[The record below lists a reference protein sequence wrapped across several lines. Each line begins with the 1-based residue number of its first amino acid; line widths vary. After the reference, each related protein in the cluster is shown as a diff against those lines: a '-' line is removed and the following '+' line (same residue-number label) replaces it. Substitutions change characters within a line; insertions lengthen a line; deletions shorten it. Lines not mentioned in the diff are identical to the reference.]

1 MVKKLRE
8 YDVDKDGAINV
19 GRKGLYTWNGEDY
32 VGVEVLAMLNKKAR
46 PILTVYEGKIET
58 EVALFEEDGEE
69 LFIRDNALGFE
80 ENDFVTVGFK
90 DAGCESKWMKWIIV
104 VDRIAGNY
112 PDGYEIIN
120 GKADMILGRLSGE
133 TMNRIALW
141 ETSSAQQWIR
151 KSTEYEINLM
161 RSKAIEDGNQ
171 EAIEIIENALK
182 VRNRKEYKFKPFER
196 VLVRDA
202 DDEVWAAGIYSYYVD
217 NAGRRK
223 KHGVCGND
231 YGYEQCIPYEGN
243 EDLWMTTNKPK
254 EK

>member
-1 MVKKLRE
+1 MVLKLRE
-8 YDVDKDGAINV
+8 YDKEKDKAINV

-32 VGVEVLAMLNKKAR
+32 VSVEVLAMLSKKAR
-46 PILTVYEGKIET
+46 PILTVYEGKSEA
-58 EVALFEEDGEE
+58 EVALFKEDGEE
-69 LFIRDNALGFE
+69 LFVRDDTLEFK

-90 DAGCESKWMKWIIV
+90 DAYCESKWMKWIIV

-161 RSKAIEDGNQ
+161 RSKAIEIGNQ

-182 VRNRKEYKFKPFER
+182 VRNRKEYKFGPFER
-196 VLVRDA
+196 VLVRDT
-202 DDEVWAAGIYSYYVD
+202 DDEPWAAGFYSYCIERD
-217 NAGRRK
+217 IRGHGIAG
-223 KHGVCGND
+223 NN
-231 YGYEQCIPYEGN
+231 YLYNQCIPYEGN

>member
-1 MVKKLRE
+1 MVLKLRE

-19 GRKGLYTWNGEDY
+19 GRKGLYAWNGEDY
-32 VGVEVLAMLNKKAR
+32 VSVEVLAMLDKKAR
-46 PILTVYEGKIET
+46 PILTVYEGKTEA
-58 EVALFEEDGEE
+58 EVALFKEDGEE
-69 LFIRDNALGFE
+69 LFVRDDTLEFK

-90 DAGCESKWMKWIIV
+90 DEGCESKWMKWIIV
-104 VDRIAGNY
+104 IDKIAGNY

-120 GKADMILGRLSGE
+120 GKADMVLGRLSGE
-133 TMNRIALW
+133 SMNRIALW

-161 RSKAIEDGNQ
+161 RSKAVEIENQ

-182 VRNRKEYKFKPFER
+182 VRNRKEYKFGPFER

-202 DDEVWAAGIYSYYVD
+202 DDEPWAAGFYSYCIKRD
-217 NAGRRK
+217 IRGHGIAG
-223 KHGVCGND
+223 NN
-231 YGYEQCIPYEGN
+231 YLYNQCIPYEGN

-254 EK
+254 EE

>member
-1 MVKKLRE
+1 MVKKLRA
-8 YDVDKDGAINV
+8 YDKEKDKAINV

-32 VGVEVLAMLNKKAR
+32 VSVEVLAMLDKKAR
-46 PILTVYEGKIET
+46 PILTVYEGKTEA
-58 EVALFEEDGEE
+58 EVALFKEDGEE
-69 LFIRDNALGFE
+69 LFVRDDTLKFK

-90 DAGCESKWMKWIIV
+90 DAYCESKWMRWIIV
-104 VDRIAGNY
+104 IDEIAGNY

-120 GKADMILGRLSGE
+120 GKADMILERLSGE
-133 TMNRIALW
+133 TMNRIALQ

-161 RSKAIEDGNQ
+161 RSKAIEIGNQ

-182 VRNRKEYKFKPFER
+182 VRNRKECKFKPFER

-217 NAGRRK
+217 NADCRK

-254 EK
+254 EE